1 MKQKYTK
8 AIISFAITAVMVFS
22 IGIAYPSAAE
32 KGDSQLTSEQKN
44 SIAMLNYLT
53 VSTEKINASKD
64 NWLYLDEAYSALINN
79 TYPNAVDQRTQSHMT
94 QILDTIEGYR
104 MIDVKRDRLRYLYE
118 QNQAQAIRS
127 AIPNPLG
134 LLSATQ
140 SWSLGGLITSG
151 LYMTVDS
158 ITGYKS
164 AKSEMDKKYLE
175 DGWELDDE
183 QAERLHNIRKDSFVY
198 MLDMVRDNDLP
209 GHLALNEES
218 VKDFVKWNNNKNVDA
233 RIQFLESNEKVY
245 KAFGDYWLS
254 LAQSYYENGN
264 YKKCVGA
271 VDTYEKTETIIFR
284 KDHALAKTLP
294 TAIDSVGVL
303 YSKKKITKE
312 QYIKR
317 MNHYVPMLIENTEN
331 DEWNLRYFGAQAYID
346 MSKKTGDKKYL
357 KEAYSIA
364 LNNANY
370 LVEDQRSMNESYMKD
385 VKEKEKEIPD
395 DATKQAKK
403 EIKEYNK
410 LLKAERK
417 TELIPVTESLALNC
431 DLLFCL
437 AKELKISDKE
447 KKKID
452 GILHKDGEALFL
464 TAPLDNTYRF
474 NKDKQSKVNK
484 NVVFDWDKIEI
495 PATCVSTN
503 SEIVVA
509 VTEGGKTNKYSDW
522 TVDKV
527 KRDDE
532 ADVNSFTATYSSKK
546 IKDQDLSEKTTVQ
559 LTIDPEPNSSCP
571 KLQMNYKV
579 DDYTKIL
586 FLDRAKFVEVK

>member
-8 AIISFAITAVMVFS
+8 AIISFAITVVMVFS

-32 KGDSQLTSEQKN
+32 KGNPQLSSEQKN

-104 MIDVKRDRLRYLYE
+104 MVDVKRDRLRYLYE

-158 ITGYKS
+158 ITGYKT

-183 QAERLHNIRKDSFVY
+183 QADRLHNIRKDSFVY

-233 RIQFLESNEKVY
+233 RIQFLESNENVY

-264 YKKCVGA
+264 YKKCVSA
-271 VDTYEKTETIIFR
+271 VDTYEKTETNIFR

-431 DLLFCL
+431 DLLFGL
-437 AKELKISDKE
+437 AKELKISNKE

-452 GILHKDGEALFL
+452 GILHKEGEALFL

-532 ADVNSFTATYSSKK
+532 ADVNSFTAAYSSKK